1 MRPYLPAYLLALVLQ
16 TAAQA
21 TVTPFLAKSLAM
33 MLDALTAQSL
43 ANLLSGLAFIGVYV
57 AVVSVLLVPLNHLFD
72 YTSAKITANLRRTCF
87 NHVQKLPVR
96 YFKDNHSGELISR
109 LTNDI
114 SLAEQFYAS
123 SIPIAA
129 QLVVSAVVATAVM
142 YLYDWRLASYALGI
156 TVAASLSS
164 LAFARGIR
172 RLSAEA
178 QARLAEVTAKFSDVL
193 DGAMVIKTFNLK
205 DIILAGFGDKNKRV
219 FDTSLKRV
227 NRNTLLSAIDAIFG
241 TACFGGT
248 IILGAYMAIQGF
260 ISVGVILAVT
270 QLQNSAAQ
278 VFSMA
283 GGVINQAQGALAAA
297 DRVFD
302 LLDTPVEPDRYSE
315 IPAGQNGSYVSLQDV
330 DFSYD
335 GGEKVFDD
343 LTLTAKQ
350 GEVVALVGPSGGGKT
365 TIIKLLMGFYPP
377 ESGAVTIGE
386 KPLSAQTLTELRAG
400 IAYVPQD
407 AYLFAGT
414 VAENIRHGRLD
425 ATDGEIVAA
434 AKAANAHD
442 FIMELEHGYETVL
455 GERGAQISGGQRQR
469 IAIARALLKNAP
481 LLLLDEATSA
491 LDTESERLVQDALE
505 RLMQNRTTFVV
516 AHRLSTIRHADRIL
530 VIADGNVQ
538 EEGTHDELVGREGG
552 LYRALYEQQFTGREE
567 QQAAG

>member
-1 MRPYLPAYLLALVLQ
+1 
-16 TAAQA
+16 
-21 TVTPFLAKSLAM
+21 
-33 MLDALTAQSL
+33 
-43 ANLLSGLAFIGVYV
+43 
-57 AVVSVLLVPLNHLFD
+57 
-72 YTSAKITANLRRTCF
+72 
-87 NHVQKLPVR
+87 
-96 YFKDNHSGELISR
+96 
-109 LTNDI
+109 
-114 SLAEQFYAS
+114 
-123 SIPIAA
+123 
-129 QLVVSAVVATAVM
+129 
-142 YLYDWRLASYALGI
+142 
-156 TVAASLSS
+156 
-164 LAFARGIR
+164 
-172 RLSAEA
+172 
-178 QARLAEVTAKFSDVL
+178 
-193 DGAMVIKTFNLK
+193 
-205 DIILAGFGDKNKRV
+205 
-219 FDTSLKRV
+219 
-227 NRNTLLSAIDAIFG
+227 
-241 TACFGGT
+241 
-248 IILGAYMAIQGF
+248 
-260 ISVGVILAVT
+260 
-270 QLQNSAAQ
+270 
-278 VFSMA
+278 
-283 GGVINQAQGALAAA
+283 
-297 DRVFD
+297 
-302 LLDTPVEPDRYSE
+302 
-315 IPAGQNGSYVSLQDV
+315 V

-386 KPLSAQTLTELRAG
+386 KPLSSQTLTELRAG